1 MLTGDNPLTACHVA
15 KELKI
20 ATRKTLVL
28 TEADEGVWHWQSV
41 GGGTTAAM
49 ATRPAE
55 LGKNFDLCLT
65 GDVSEHFIQRRAGS
79 IPSPSPSPSITLTL
93 HPPSSSLQGMAYVLD
108 LDDGKTFDTLLPYV
122 RVFARVAPKQKVCMS
137 LQNSVVLRSSCVR

>member
-20 ATRKTLVL
+20 STRKTLVL
-28 TEADEGVWHWQSV
+28 TETNEGVWHWQSI

-49 ATRPAE
+49 ETRPAE

-65 GDVSEHFIQRRAGS
+65 GNVS
-79 IPSPSPSPSITLTL
+79 
-93 HPPSSSLQGMAYVLD
+93 
-108 LDDGKTFDTLLPYV
+108 
-122 RVFARVAPKQKVCMS
+122 
-137 LQNSVVLRSSCVR
+137 

>member
-20 ATRKTLVL
+20 ATRKTLIL
-28 TEADEGVWHWQSV
+28 TEADERVWHWQSV

-55 LGKNFDLCLT
+55 LGNNFDLCLT
-65 GDVSEHFIQRRAGS
+65 GDVSECFIQRTAGS
-79 IPSPSPSPSITLTL
+79 IPSPSPSIIF
-93 HPPSSSLQGMAYVLD
+93 SL
-108 LDDGKTFDTLLPYV
+108 
-122 RVFARVAPKQKVCMS
+122 
-137 LQNSVVLRSSCVR
+137 